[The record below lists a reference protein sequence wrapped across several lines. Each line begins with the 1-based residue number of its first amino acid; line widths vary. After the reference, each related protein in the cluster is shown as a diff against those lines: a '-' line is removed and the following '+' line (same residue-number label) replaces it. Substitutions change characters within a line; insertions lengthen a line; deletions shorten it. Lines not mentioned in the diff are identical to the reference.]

1 MLTGFETVDK
11 RDRSH
16 FSEKYAFARF
26 ENGNFLAWDERG
38 IAIPLMDQN
47 ERTAGTGIFLAIS
60 KSSFF
65 CVSEKVNSLLCH
77 ALGMCDVLLVI
88 EMRLADVY

>member
-1 MLTGFETVDK
+1 MHLLD
-11 RDRSH
+11 
-16 FSEKYAFARF
+16 F
-26 ENGNFLAWDERG
+26 ENRKLLAWDERG

-65 CVSEKVNSLLCH
+65 SVSEQVNFPLCH
-77 ALGMCDVLLVI
+77 ELATCYILLVM
-88 EMRLADVY
+88 E